1 MQTIDI
7 PRTVSV
13 YPSRPYGERWWTK
26 AWFNGRKEGETS
38 VEIEE
43 RNEVIRFL
51 HDETTKDEWLAK
63 YYPKQMEVLYAALE
77 QTREQVINQYKQAI
91 S

>member
-13 YPSRPYGERWWTK
+13 YHSFPFAERWWTK
-26 AWFNGRKEGETS
+26 AWFNGHENGEAS
-38 VEIEE
+38 IEITREQA
-43 RNEVIRFL
+43 IKFL
-51 HDETTKDEWLAK
+51 HDQIAKDAWLEEF
-63 YYPKQMEVLYAALE
+63 YPKQMEVLYAALE
-77 QTREQVINQYKQAI
+77 QTREQMTNQYKQAI